1 MSASA
6 NFEISGSEKNQILIP
21 VNSLIK
27 EGDKNIVFTI
37 TEKNNNLGTIKKN
50 FVETGELNGDRIVI
64 KNGLND
70 GDYVVTRGVSE
81 VQEGQRVKY

>member
-1 MSASA
+1 MCR
-6 NFEISGSEKNQILIP
+6 
-21 VNSLIK
+21 
-27 EGDKNIVFTI
+27 
-37 TEKNNNLGTIKKN
+37 KKN